1 MKRKGEIRMGM
12 SNQDWIKLI
21 GHDKLLKWITDILLT
36 VYQVDEETGLCKGK
50 IVPDGPMQK
59 DWQIWEDERL
69 CVYFDRLDDDARM
82 WVVTIIKETD
92 QRIPMECKYDL
103 LNQTFRFIEEGAEL
117 RMEDIWF
124 AGFNTISFSFR
135 KDGDPDGSGT

>member
-1 MKRKGEIRMGM
+1 ME
-12 SNQDWIKLI
+12 LI

-59 DWQIWEDERL
+59 DWQIWEDERF

-103 LNQTFRFIEEGAEL
+103 LNQIFRFMEEGAEW
-117 RMEDIWF
+117 RTEDIWF

-135 KDGDPDGSGT
+135 KDGDPDAEKQSASDTASASEV